1 MADYQIALEYLTQDV
16 GTNTVHLSFLDLDG
30 QSPTIS
36 TKTARN
42 TYILR
47 KHVIDQ
53 LLVVRGIEGF
63 RPVVEDAALM
73 LSTSPQTTLR
83 DLELFLLQ
91 EAKVF
96 PR

>member
-1 MADYQIALEYLTQDV
+1 MLEASN
-16 GTNTVHLSFLDLDG
+16 NTLHPAFLDLEG

-36 TKTARN
+36 STTART

-63 RPVVEDAALM
+63 RPVIEDAALM
-73 LSTSPQTTLR
+73 LSASPQTSLR
-83 DLELFLLQ
+83 DLELYLLN
-91 EAKVF
+91 EAKVSSLLHKRR
-96 PR
+96 PSC